1 MAYPAGYWAEFVRSN
16 SSSSLV
22 EHAAGNFLWL
32 RTSDGEPLEQEV
44 TATGGRPWFAVGA
57 DTDEPDYLG
66 YRVAG
71 NPPRNRWR
79 ARKTG
84 EAWLP
89 SENGQQISTIPWN
102 GRATYRF
109 FEQAPPEVAPSFT
122 DDTGDPISGTQG
134 TAITSVTV
142 PEANGS
148 PAPTYA
154 VVGSLPTGVSFDPA
168 TREISFDEDAIQPG
182 SGTIRIR
189 ATNNVGTKG
198 YDAGYWAE
206 LVRSSSNGSLVEST
220 TGSFVWLRTS
230 DGEPLEQELSTR
242 NGPWVAETSDTRE
255 PDLLLRLAGRDSF
268 RFRFRKTGEAWI
280 PTENG
285 INANGVSW
293 NGASTHRF
301 FTSTPSTADWTVA
314 YNFASSLPDAV
325 APTVAINAIP
335 AGDEG
340 TTVRLSAAVTGGTG
354 DAFDY
359 AWAVTGG
366 ALDSSTATSPT
377 LTRPAVASD
386 RDFEARLIVTA
397 RGTGTVAKDG
407 TSAASTRA
415 TRTFRVRNVAPNVP
429 PSATIAT
436 AAQTVDAGGTLQLA
450 ASDNDSDGTIATRA
464 WIATGG
470 SFVDAAI
477 QDAVW
482 RVPYPTSQTSYTLT
496 YAVTDDDGTSDSD
509 TVVIT
514 VRAVPLAEEDLFVCA
529 IDTDRIYL
537 RSGGYGGAS
546 WDSGITLPSG
556 VGVPTAIAFDSNG
569 DLYLSDNGTDRIY
582 KRTGGY
588 AGGTWDAGIAP
599 PSGVT
604 GLSGI
609 AFDSQDRLYL
619 SDFITD
625 RVYRKEAY
633 DSGNWD
639 AGISL
644 PTSATHPTG
653 VAVDSKD
660 NVYICDN
667 NGRRIYRRGDYSS
680 GTWDSGITLPAGAV
694 VRDITFDSNDDLFYV
709 TQASARIYRKPGGY
723 AGGDWDSGIAPP
735 VGVGAPAGIA
745 ILGVIPNVPP
755 TASITTVAQTIDSGD
770 ILQLAASDSDSDG
783 TIATRAWTA
792 TGGSFVDAAIQDA
805 QWKAPRPL
813 VETKYTLT
821 YKVTDDGGASA
832 SASVIITVRATPTT
846 EPTFP
851 QTIGCAGTRTASTI
865 RWEDDGT
872 VYAIIPSS
880 LTPSGVGQLDLRR
893 LSIELSGNTTVFR
906 LQTAVRGDTGTSGTP
921 GQDLSDNWEK
931 FGSAIGITIDNKWFE
946 FPGPN
951 VAGLDYVLR
960 DTSEPYTYSIRS
972 ASVAAEVRRF
982 NTAYRALT
990 IEQCNATQLTLQDES
1005 SGATADKALQVNA
1018 SLSKAI
1024 AEVEAIGRPLLI
1036 NAELSNAIADVEVHG
1051 EPLQTDTSLSRA
1063 IVEVEAIAEALRVNT
1078 ILGRASAVEGPFPD
1092 GPLKVDTSLGRVI
1105 IEVEA
1110 IGQPLSVDAFLR
1122 SIRAHEEII
1131 PDGPLKVDASLSDI
1145 IIDVEAVGQPLRI
1158 DALLGRA
1165 STDADAHGRPLIVV
1179 ASLSRVDIS
1188 VAQSWIGD
1196 LPFEF
1201 LRRGYTQNPV
1211 PNIIPFRPD
1220 KGKTIRRR
1228 RFTKDAIH
1236 FGGNL
1241 LMTTEQ
1247 WNIFKNF
1254 YNNTTKAGSNP
1265 FTFPAP
1271 PTIQDKG
1278 DIEVMFRRPP
1288 SRIPYGTKW
1297 LVNLQLRTLI

>member
-1 MAYPAGYWAEFVRSN
+1 MAEQTITGFTGIFRNRQLTIFQFSNTSDRPQIIRDLLPGSTPAWFGVCGFNGVDGSVYLRFSNPQGESSINAGEDLSTLFENSGQFVASINDLSITINMAGNDFSEPYAFTPSN
-16 SSSSLV
+16 S
-22 EHAAGNFLWL
+22 A
-32 RTSDGEPLEQEV
+32 EV
-44 TATGGRPWFAVGA
+44 TAFVTAVQA
-57 DTDEPDYLG
+57 LSSITSASIILRDF
-66 YRVAG
+66 
-71 NPPRNRWR
+71 
-79 ARKTG
+79 
-84 EAWLP
+84 
-89 SENGQQISTIPWN
+89 IPAIPN
-102 GRATYRF
+102 F
-109 FEQAPPEVAPSFT
+109 I
-122 DDTGDPISGTQG
+122 DDTGDPISGTVG
-134 TAITSVTV
+134 TAISAITV
-142 PEANGS
+142 PEATGS
-148 PAPTYA
+148 PKPTYA
-154 VVGSLPTGVSFDPA
+154 VVGSLPAGLAFDTA
-168 TREISFDEDAIQPG
+168 TRVISGTPSEVS

-189 ATNNVGTKG
+189 ATNS
-198 YDAGYWAE
+198 AG
-206 LVRSSSNGSLVEST
+206 
-220 TGSFVWLRTS
+220 S
-230 DGEPLEQELSTR
+230 D
-242 NGPWVAETSDTRE
+242 
-255 PDLLLRLAGRDSF
+255 
-268 RFRFRKTGEAWI
+268 
-280 PTENG
+280 
-285 INANGVSW
+285 
-293 NGASTHRF
+293 
-301 FTSTPSTADWTVA
+301 DWTVT
-314 YNFASSLPDAV
+314 YNFIAAISDAE

-335 AGDEG
+335 IGDEG
-340 TTVRLSAAVTGGTG
+340 TTVKLSASVTGGKG
-354 DAFDY
+354 DTFDY
-359 AWAVTGG
+359 AWSVTGG
-366 ALDSSTATSPT
+366 VLDNAAAVSPT
-377 LTRPAVASD
+377 LTRPQVASN

-397 RGTGTVAKDG
+397 KGTGTIAKDG
-407 TSAASTRA
+407 TSAASTQA
-415 TRTFRVRNVAPNVP
+415 TRSFRVRNIVPNVSP
-429 PSATIAT
+429 TATIAT
-436 AAQTVDAGGTLQLA
+436 VAQTIDAGSTLQLA
-450 ASDNDSDGTIATRA
+450 ASDTDSDGTIATRA
-464 WIATGG
+464 WTATSG

-477 QDAVW
+477 QDAQW
-482 RVPYPTSQTSYTLT
+482 QAPYPVSQTSYTLT
-496 YAVTDDDGTSDSD
+496 YTVTDDDGATNSD

-514 VRAVPLAEEDLFVCA
+514 VRATPLAEEDLFVCA

-537 RSGGYGGAS
+537 RDDGYGGAS
-546 WDSGITLPSG
+546 WDSGITLPAG

-588 AGGTWDAGIAP
+588 ASGTWDGGIAP

-625 RVYRKEAY
+625 RVYRKETY

-694 VRDITFDSNDDLFYV
+694 VRDIAFDSNDDLFYV

-723 AGGDWDSGIAPP
+723 SGGDWDSGITPP

-745 ILGVIPNVPP
+745 ILGIAPNKPP
-755 TASITTVAQTIDSGD
+755 TASITTHAQTVDAGG

-792 TGGSFVDAAIQDA
+792 TGGSFVDASIQDA

-813 VETKYTLT
+813 VETEYTLT
-821 YKVTDDGGASA
+821 YTVTDNDGAKASA
-832 SASVIITVRATPTT
+832 TVIITVRATPTT

-893 LSIELSGNTTVFR
+893 LSIEVSGSTTVFR

-951 VAGLDYVLR
+951 VSGLDYALR
-960 DTSEPYTYSIRS
+960 DTAEPYTYSIRT
-972 ASVAAEVRRF
+972 ASVVAEVRRF
-982 NTAYRALT
+982 ITAYRALT
-990 IEQCNATQLTLQDES
+990 TEQCNATQLTLQDES
-1005 SGATADKALQVNA
+1005 SGATADKPLQVDA
-1018 SLSKAI
+1018 SFSKAI
-1024 AEVEAIGRPLLI
+1024 AEVEAITRPLRI
-1036 NAELSNAIADVEVHG
+1036 NIELGRAIADVDAHP
-1051 EPLQTDTSLSRA
+1051 EPLQIETSLSRA
-1063 IVEVEAIAEALRVNT
+1063 IVEVEAISSPLKVETSLS
-1078 ILGRASAVEGPFPD
+1078 RAAIAEGPFPD
-1092 GPLKVDTSLGRVI
+1092 KALKVDTSLSRAI

-1110 IGQPLSVDAFLR
+1110 IGQPLQVDALLG
-1122 SIRAHEEII
+1122 RASG
-1131 PDGPLKVDASLSDI
+1131 DVDAHGRPIQVDVSLNDA

-1158 DALLGRA
+1158 DAILGRA
-1165 STDADAHGRPLIVV
+1165 NIDADARGRPLIIV
-1179 ASLSRVDIS
+1179 ASLSRIEIRDIVVFPVGPTVDPDT
-1188 VAQSWIGD
+1188 V

-1201 LRRGYTQNPV
+1201 LRRGYTQNIA
-1211 PNIIPFRPD
+1211 PNSIPFKPD
-1220 KGKTIRRR
+1220 KGKAIRRR

-1241 LMTTEQ
+1241 LMSTAQ
-1247 WNIFKNF
+1247 WKLFKNF
-1254 YNNTTKAGSNP
+1254 YDNTTKAGSVP
-1265 FTFPAP
+1265 FDFPAP
-1271 PTIQDKG
+1271 PTIPANG